1 MRYGGRDDFMIAR
14 VAIGGFLH
22 ETNTFAPSRADLA
35 AFEQGGG
42 YIPMTRG
49 AALPDA
55 AAGVNLGISGALEHA
70 HTAGWQVVPLLW
82 AGAIPSAHVTEAAYE
97 RIAGELA
104 ERLRA
109 AGPLDGLFIDLHGAM
124 VAEHAPDGEGE
135 LLARLRAVIGPD
147 VPIAT
152 SLDLHGNITG
162 RMVAEADFLAGFRT
176 YPHVDMAETGR
187 RAAAALG
194 WMMETGTRP
203 AKAFRRLPYM
213 VPVSWQS
220 TLMAPADRLYGDL
233 AAGDDG
239 PAGQASLFMGFPA
252 ADFAGC
258 GPSVVV
264 HDPDVARAQAR
275 ADALAEAYCDAEA
288 EFAGRAWPADA
299 GVAEAQRLA
308 ATRPGGPVI
317 LADTQDNPGA
327 GGDSNTTGLLRA
339 LVAADAQDAAL
350 GLMVDP
356 AAAARAHD
364 AGEGVTVSL
373 ALGGASGVAGDA
385 PFEAEFTVERLHDG
399 VVHATGP
406 FYGGARLRL
415 GPSACLRIGGV
426 RVVVTSHKAQM
437 ADREMF
443 RVHGIAPEAAA
454 ILAVKSS
461 THFRADFAPIAGA
474 ILVCTA
480 PGPMPIDPA
489 QLPWSRISPRLR
501 LSPHGPTRA
510 ELAARAG

>member
-1 MRYGGRDDFMIAR
+1 MSAR

-22 ETNTFAPSRADLA
+22 ETNTFAPTRADLA

-49 AALPDA
+49 DALPER
-55 AAGVNLGISGALEHA
+55 AAGVNLGVSGALEHA
-70 HTAGWQVVPLLW
+70 GHVGWEVVPLLW
-82 AGAIPSAHVTEAAYE
+82 AGAIPSAHVTEDAYE
-97 RIAGELA
+97 RIAGELV

-109 AGPLDGLFIDLHGAM
+109 AGPVDGLFIDLHGAM

-135 LLARLRAVIGPD
+135 LLARLRAVVGPD

-152 SLDLHGNITG
+152 SLDLHGNITE

-203 AKAFRRLPYM
+203 ATAFRQLPYM

-220 TLMAPADRLYGDL
+220 TLMAPADGLYAQV
-233 AAGDDG
+233 AAADAG
-239 PAGQASLFMGFPA
+239 PAEQASLFMGFPA
-252 ADFAGC
+252 ADFEEC
-258 GPSVVV
+258 GPSVIV
-264 HDPDVARAQAR
+264 HARDAAR
-275 ADALAEAYCDAEA
+275 ADRVAGEIAAAYRAAESR
-288 EFAGRAWPADA
+288 FAGHAWPAA
-299 GVAEAQRLA
+299 EGVAEAQRLA
-308 ATRPGGPVI
+308 ATQPGGPVI

-339 LVAADAQDAAL
+339 LVTAQAQNAAL

-364 AGEGVTVSL
+364 AGEGATVTL

-385 PFEAEFTVERLHDG
+385 PFEADFTVERLHDG
-399 VVHATGP
+399 SVHATGP

-443 RVHGIAPEAAA
+443 RAHGIDPEAAD

-461 THFRADFAPIAGA
+461 THFRADFTAIAGA

-489 QLPWSRISPRLR
+489 QLPWSRVSPRLR

-510 ELAARAG
+510 DLAAQSRSAG